1 MISLHS
7 KRCMIY
13 GEKLSFGRDY
23 SRELKMMLD
32 LDNHLTVGDKHV
44 WACCQSFPSPYLTF
58 FKNKIYSQVAH
69 CNWLVDLRSYTQT
82 LSNPRIFRA
91 RTFCFSFKEEKG
103 NTFMTNDLPKVSCAE
118 TDHTDQV
125 PCCLVWCLSSV
136 NSLSSYWSFGCCST
150 MQTHHICFLV
160 ALPGFHHPFFF
171 FLLLNTFFPQ
181 ACYLVVCM
189 CVCVYFP
196 SKVNLTLMF
205 SKCFLI
211 VTMQTSNDANVC

>member
-1 MISLHS
+1 
-7 KRCMIY
+7 
-13 GEKLSFGRDY
+13 
-23 SRELKMMLD
+23 MMLY
-32 LDNHLTVGDKHV
+32 LDNYLTMGDKHV

-58 FKNKIYSQVAH
+58 FKNKKYSQVAH
-69 CNWLVDLRSYTQT
+69 CNWLVDLRSYIQT
-82 LSNPRIFRA
+82 LSNPKIFRA

-160 ALPGFHHPFFF
+160 ALPGFHHLF
-171 FLLLNTFFPQ
+171 FLLPSFEYIFSTGMLS
-181 ACYLVVCM
+181 CGLRV
-189 CVCVYFP
+189 CVCLFFFP